1 MGYTL
6 PVTGH
11 QRSRDLCR
19 AILELFPRAACELDY
34 RTPWQLL
41 VATILSAQST
51 DARVNTVTPELFARW
66 PTPAALAEAP
76 LEELE
81 GVIRATGLYRNKARA
96 IRECARIVVS
106 RHGGEVPRDLDAM
119 LELPGVGRKTAN
131 VVLGEAFG
139 IPAGIAVDTHV
150 RRVSRRLGLTTE
162 TTPERIE
169 SDLETLVPR
178 EHWHDVSLRLVLL
191 GRRICTARRPAC
203 DTCPLSGLCPRVGL
217 P

>member
-1 MGYTL
+1 M
-6 PVTGH
+6 
-11 QRSRDLCR
+11 
-19 AILELFPRAACELDY
+19 
-34 RTPWQLL
+34 
-41 VATILSAQST
+41 ATILSAQST
-51 DARVNTVTPELFARW
+51 DIRVNTVTPELFRRW
-66 PTPAALAEAP
+66 PTPHAMAGAP

-81 GVIRATGLYRNKARA
+81 DVIRTTGLYRNKARA

-131 VVLGEAFG
+131 VVLGEAYG

-169 SDLETLVPR
+169 ANLEALVPR
-178 EHWHDVSLRLVLL
+178 EWWHSFSLRLVLL

-203 DTCPLSGLCPRVGL
+203 DTCSLSGRCPKVGL

>member
-6 PVTGH
+6 PVTDR
-11 QRSRDLCR
+11 QRS
-19 AILELFPRAACELDY
+19 LELCQAVLGLFPAAACELDY
-34 RTPWQLL
+34 RTPWELL

-51 DARVNTVTPELFARW
+51 DIRVNTVTPELFRRW
-66 PTPAALAEAP
+66 PTPHALARAP

-81 GVIRATGLYRNKARA
+81 DVVRATGLYRNKARA

-131 VVLGEAFG
+131 VVLGEAYG

-162 TTPERIE
+162 TAPERIE
-169 SDLETLVPR
+169 ANLEALVAR
-178 EHWHDVSLRLVLL
+178 EWWHSFSLRLVLL

-203 DTCPLSGLCPRVGL
+203 DTCSLSGRCPKVGL